1 MISIAIY
8 RESSGIIDRVVS
20 LPYIECPVERKEDR
34 ALLGLPDNYADAQCD
49 PSDAW
54 VETHGGV
61 DSHTHYVNPATRTI
75 HGRTEVGAAATTAGL
90 TATIHGVPAGMT
102 VSVGD
107 ASLIADG
114 DPVEIEFDAP
124 GRHRIEIGGMVE
136 YMDETMEVTVG

>member
-75 HGRTEVGAAATTAGL
+75 HERSEIKATAETTGL
-90 TATIHGVPAGMT
+90 TATIHDVPAGLT
-102 VSVGD
+102 VTVGGASVV
-107 ASLIADG
+107 ADG
-114 DPVEIEFDAP
+114 NPVEIEFDIP
-124 GRHRIEIGGMVE
+124 GTYTIDIGALVE
-136 YMDETMEVTVG
+136 YRDESLEVTIG